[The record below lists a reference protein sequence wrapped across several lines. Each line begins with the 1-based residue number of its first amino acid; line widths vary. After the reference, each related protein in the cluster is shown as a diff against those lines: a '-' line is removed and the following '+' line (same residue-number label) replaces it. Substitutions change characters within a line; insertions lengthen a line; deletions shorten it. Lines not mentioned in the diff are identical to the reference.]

1 MDQLVL
7 SLFPG
12 VDLLSKPFTESGF
25 TIVKGPE
32 LAFGEDIRDF
42 KLVTDKFNGIIAGT
56 PCQDFSQLRRIN
68 PTGYGIKMIK
78 EFQRCVIESNVDW
91 FLLENVSR
99 APNVKITGYKVQR
112 FEMDLGWFEPYSRL
126 RHFQFGCKN
135 GNLLNPPKLTM
146 RPDILEG
153 AVVAKND
160 QRSFRQ
166 MCDIQGLPENYDLPH
181 FNESGKK
188 IMIGNGVPIRLGR
201 ELVKL
206 IKRDYYK
213 IDYTAELKS
222 ISKRRCKCG
231 CGRIVI
237 GRKKYFAASCRK
249 RAQRARDNQIKV
261 TMADPENY
269 LGSKGG
275 AGVKQ
280 TIINHIP
287 PHMTFI
293 ELFLGSGE
301 IMKNKRPAIEN
312 IGVDLNE
319 RMLKLFENTMNAK
332 LLCMDGFQFLK
343 QYPFN
348 NTEFLYLDP
357 PYLHETR
364 TSNIR
369 YEYEY
374 SKSDHKRLLQLV
386 KTLDTK
392 IMISGYASALYDS
405 ELSTWYRKE
414 FTSMT
419 RRGKRTE
426 VIWMNYDLSGTALHD
441 TQYVGSNMTD
451 RQRIKRKVD
460 RWSNKFQSLEI
471 CEKQLLLESLLKKYS

>member
-1 MDQLVL
+1 MDQLIL

-25 TIVKGPE
+25 TVVKGPE

-42 KLVTDKFNGIIAGT
+42 RPIPDKFNGIIAGS
-56 PCQDFSQLRRIN
+56 PCQDFSQLRRTN

-78 EFQRCVIESNVDW
+78 EFERCVIESNVDW
-91 FLLENVSR
+91 FLLENVSGV
-99 APNVKITGYKVQR
+99 PNVKIPGYKVQR
-112 FEMDLGWFEPYSRL
+112 FELDLGWYEPYSRL

-135 GNLLNPPKLTM
+135 GNLLNPPKLSK

-153 AVVAKND
+153 AVVAQND
-160 QRSFRQ
+160 QRSFRK
-166 MCDIQGLPENYDLPH
+166 MCDIQGLPEDYDLPH

-188 IMIGNGVPIRLGR
+188 LMIGNGVPIKLGR

-206 IKRDYYK
+206 INRDYYK
-213 IDYTAELKS
+213 NDCTAEPKK

-231 CGRIVI
+231 CGRVVN
-237 GRKKYFAASCRK
+237 GRKKYFAAACRK
-249 RAQRARDNQIKV
+249 RAQRARENQIKI
-261 TMADPENY
+261 TTADPENY

-287 PHMTFI
+287 PLMTFI

-312 IGVDLNE
+312 IGIDLNE
-319 RMLKLFENTMNAK
+319 QMLNQFDNTMNAK
-332 LLCMDGFQFLK
+332 LICMDAYQFLK

-348 NTEFLYLDP
+348 GTEFLYLDP

-374 SKSDHKRLLQLV
+374 KNSDHKRLLQLV
-386 KTLDTK
+386 QTLDTK
-392 IMISGYASALYDS
+392 VMISGYASDLYDS

-426 VIWMNYDLSGTALHD
+426 VIWMNYDLSQIPLHD
-441 TQYVGSNMTD
+441 TQYVGSTMTD

-460 RWSNKFQSLEI
+460 RWCNKFESLDAS
-471 CEKQLLLESLLKKYS
+471 EKQLLLESLIKTY